1 MSCVLHYFQMSEAV
15 SPIVRAFSPAFC
27 HLSPI
32 LGPQG
37 HVKIESDSQ
46 TSMLNRLIGQ
56 SCHGPDQS
64 SLTPVPV
71 RGSLCL
77 NIQPDCVHLK
87 KKEKEKGGNKIQTGR
102 KCEFS
107 PTSSQKWSLLSLT
120 NINVRDPSSD
130 QHVQLTRK
138 KVLLKKIWRKSKNKE
153 QEFSEGCFPPRINEA
168 RWFYF
173 SLRLNEN
180 VCITCFAPDLMSR
193 WHCQMKDFFFFFHS
207 IETFPANLYFVSY
220 AVWREAPS
228 EAISPPSA
236 TQMII
241 NHVIIT
247 FTPGPSLKRREDGVF
262 LSGGRITY
270 DPFMSRW
277 EPLKIIIHHS
287 SKRTNGWKGTECYKS
302 DGICIFCL
310 DPSKEQACR
319 EESRTNTLRSLVP
332 REGGRLPPQVAPWLK
347 TWEYQGRSFSRR
359 RNRFSVILWNI
370 ESGGC

>member
-1 MSCVLHYFQMSEAV
+1 MLCWKNIPHTSTDLLRNKKKLNFAFFVFCAAGTCRFASLLSQHQADTVDSPVWAEGQSINMSCVLHYFQMSEAV

-77 NIQPDCVHLK
+77 NIQPDCVHFK
-87 KKEKEKGGNKIQTGR
+87 KKKKEKGGNKIQTGR

-107 PTSSQKWSLLSLT
+107 PTSSQKWSLFSLT

-168 RWFYF
+168 AGFISPCVWMKMFV
-173 SLRLNEN
+173 SPVLRL
-180 VCITCFAPDLMSR
+180 I
-193 WHCQMKDFFFFFHS
+193 
-207 IETFPANLYFVSY
+207 
-220 AVWREAPS
+220 
-228 EAISPPSA
+228 
-236 TQMII
+236 
-241 NHVIIT
+241 
-247 FTPGPSLKRREDGVF
+247 
-262 LSGGRITY
+262 
-270 DPFMSRW
+270 
-277 EPLKIIIHHS
+277 
-287 SKRTNGWKGTECYKS
+287 
-302 DGICIFCL
+302 
-310 DPSKEQACR
+310 
-319 EESRTNTLRSLVP
+319 
-332 REGGRLPPQVAPWLK
+332 
-347 TWEYQGRSFSRR
+347 
-359 RNRFSVILWNI
+359 
-370 ESGGC
+370 